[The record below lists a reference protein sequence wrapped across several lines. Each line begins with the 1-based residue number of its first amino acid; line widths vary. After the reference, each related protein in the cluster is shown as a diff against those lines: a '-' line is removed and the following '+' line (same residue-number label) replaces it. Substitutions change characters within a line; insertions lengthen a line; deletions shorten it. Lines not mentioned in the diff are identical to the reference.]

1 MYYLPILVG
10 SNSKRRLDVLK
21 TVFLRLKRLVTV
33 PSGDPALLKAQ
44 FEVFSNQVPLMYA
57 IVLVNAWMLSFVFL
71 SKAPAALSVWIPGGL
86 SAICFA
92 RLAGWW
98 RSRHIVPSSEAARK
112 ALTRTN
118 QFSFVLTLALVT
130 WALSLYPYGDS
141 YTRGNIAFFIAIT
154 GLGVIICLQQLPSAA
169 FIVAIVI
176 NAAFATYFTF
186 GGMTSFVVMAINMA
200 FVSIALLL
208 VVTVQFRHFSGA
220 VSARAKLEVANRENA
235 RLANLDSLTG
245 LSNRRQFFTHLETA
259 FSDPDEKRLAVGIID
274 LDGFKPVNDLYGHS
288 VGDSLL
294 KEVAQRLCEL
304 VDSPTEIFRLGGDEF
319 ALIVSDCPEDA
330 ELLLFGEKICTAL
343 RSPFVLSEATVQVS
357 GSIGFSVY
365 PELANDV
372 HQLYDRADY
381 ALYQVKRT
389 NRGHALLF
397 SSEHVIAIEQ
407 NHQIEQVLNRAD
419 LDSELTVFFQPIID
433 IQRERTVGFEALAR
447 WDSPEL
453 GRVSPADFI
462 PVAERIGLISVLTC
476 ALLRKALAA
485 ACKWPEDVRLSFNLS
500 THDISSSDGVA
511 TIVGIIL
518 ASGIDPR
525 RVDLE
530 ITETAMMYD
539 FGEARSSIE
548 ILKVLGCGIALDD
561 FGTGFSSLSQLHALP
576 LTKLKIDRS
585 FVTNLHRNPA
595 SYKIVKSLLALSLD
609 MGLGCVI
616 EGVETSEELD
626 ALKKLGGVL
635 VQGYFYSAP
644 VPEAEIAAFLPGAE
658 NSRKTG

>member
-1 MYYLPILVG
+1 
-10 SNSKRRLDVLK
+10 VLK
-21 TVFLRLKRLVTV
+21 AVFLRLKRLVSV
-33 PSGDPALLKAQ
+33 PSGDAELLKAQ

-57 IVLVNAWMLSFVFL
+57 IVLVNAWALSFIFM
-71 SKAPAALSVWIPGGL
+71 SRAPVWLSVWIPGGL
-86 SAICFA
+86 SLICCA
-92 RLAGWW
+92 RLVGWW
-98 RSRHIVPSSEAARK
+98 RSRHVVPSPEAART

-118 QFSFVLTLALVT
+118 LFSFVLTVALAT
-130 WALSLYPYGDS
+130 WALSLYPYGDP
-141 YTRGNIAFFIAIT
+141 YARGNIAFFIAIT

-176 NAAFATYFTF
+176 NTAFVTYFTLE
-186 GGMTSFVVMAINMA
+186 GMTSFVVMAINLA

-208 VVTVQFRHFSGA
+208 VVTVQFRHFSSA

-259 FSDPDEKRLAVGIID
+259 FSDPIGERLAVGIID

-294 KEVAQRLCEL
+294 KEVGQRLSEL
-304 VDSPTEIFRLGGDEF
+304 VDSNTHIFRLGGDEF
-319 ALIVSDCPEDA
+319 ALTVTGCPDDA
-330 ELLLFGEKICTAL
+330 ELLVLGEKICAAL
-343 RSPFVLSEATVQVS
+343 RAPFVLSEATVQVS

-365 PELANDV
+365 PELASDV
-372 HQLYDRADY
+372 HQLYERADY
-381 ALYQVKRT
+381 ALYQGKRT

-397 SSEHVIAIEQ
+397 STEHVLAIEQ
-407 NHQIEQVLNRAD
+407 NHRIEQVLTRAD
-419 LDSELTVFFQPIID
+419 LDTELTVFFQPIMD
-433 IQRERTVGFEALAR
+433 IQRERTVAFEALAR
-447 WDSPEL
+447 WNSPEL
-453 GRVSPADFI
+453 GRVSPVDFI
-462 PVAERIGLISVLTC
+462 PVAERLGLISVLTC
-476 ALLRKALAA
+476 ALLKKALAA
-485 ACKWPEDVRLSFNLS
+485 ACNWPEDVRLSFNLS

-518 ASGIDPR
+518 SSGIDPR
-525 RVDLE
+525 RLDLE

-539 FGEARSSIE
+539 FSQAKSSIE
-548 ILKVLGCGIALDD
+548 IFKVLGCGIALDD
-561 FGTGFSSLSQLHALP
+561 FGTGYSSLSQLHALP

-585 FVTNLHRNPA
+585 FVSDLHKNPA
-595 SYKIVKSLLALSLD
+595 SYKIVKSLLALSHD
-609 MGLGCVI
+609 MGLSCVI

-644 VPEAEIAAFLPGAE
+644 VPEAEIAVFLPKSAMA
-658 NSRKTG
+658 RKTA